1 MERRQLHRAQ
11 ISNTYKAMKTA
22 YFIVTIPDGEHFVTA
37 ATTNGQ
43 KLAYLDFF
51 DRALLYRYFRP
62 GAIQIRRITARE
74 ASKRHNIPA
83 SFRDLFRL
91 GQWQ

>member
-1 MERRQLHRAQ
+1 MR
-11 ISNTYKAMKTA
+11 TA

-43 KLAYLDFF
+43 KLEYSDLF
-51 DRALLYRYFRP
+51 DAALIYRYFAP
-62 GAIQIRRITARE
+62 GAVTVKRITAQE
-74 ASKRHNIPA
+74 AKKRQDRPA

-91 GQWQ
+91 GHWQ

>member
-1 MERRQLHRAQ
+1 
-11 ISNTYKAMKTA
+11 MKTA

-51 DRALLYRYFRP
+51 DRALLYRYFKP
-62 GAIQIRRITARE
+62 GDIQIRRITARE
-74 ASKRHNIPA
+74 ASKRHDTPA

>member
-1 MERRQLHRAQ
+1 
-11 ISNTYKAMKTA
+11 MKTA

-51 DRALLYRYFRP
+51 DRALLYRYFAP
-62 GAIQIRRITARE
+62 GAVSIRRIPAQEAR
-74 ASKRHNIPA
+74 KRHDTPS

>member
-1 MERRQLHRAQ
+1 
-11 ISNTYKAMKTA
+11 MKTA
-22 YFIVTIPDGEHFVTA
+22 YFIVTIPDGEHLIA
-37 ATTNGQ
+37 ADSTNGQ

-62 GAIQIRRITARE
+62 GACSVRRIPARD
-74 ASKRHNIPA
+74 AKKRHERPA